1 MKKELLIASA
11 LVSTM
16 GVASVAQAVTATM
29 SGSHHTG
36 LVGKSIDDGS
46 ADTTTQSVASSFSV
60 SLSETTDGGI
70 GVASSFMLA
79 NEGTSGTQ
87 SAGITLTFT
96 DGSKLDVI
104 NGGNAAKT
112 HDISVP
118 GGAGEASITVT
129 STNRAQTGLDFFGE
143 ATVVGVE
150 WHSAADFMADGLKIG
165 ASFSAD
171 TGAAAA
177 ASVALESSWGLGATY
192 VTSAGDTAL
201 TIGAGL
207 ADSDWKDTGT
217 APSSGS
223 NGFHVGFSAVTGNL
237 TVAAGYANGDKVS
250 NSTTTDESELNDATV
265 TKVGAKYV
273 TGDITLSLGFTSGAG
288 KDSQTLGTAGTT
300 EDAQDVLD
308 AGISYAVASGV
319 TANLGWKDVD
329 SQVDGSSETSGGTSW
344 YIGGQ
349 LLLWQTS
356 LSLVM
361 LSMSMTTLK
370 LQVLL
375 NLTQVTLKCTS
386 TSLVRLVTL
395 VL

>member
-16 GVASVAQAVTATM
+16 GVASVAEAVTATM

-79 NEGTSGTQ
+79 NEGTTGTQ

-129 STNRAQTGLDFFGE
+129 ATNRAQTGLDFFGE
-143 ATVVGVE
+143 ATAVGVE

-217 APSSGS
+217 NPSAGS

-237 TVAAGYANGDKVS
+237 TVAAGYANGDKVA
-250 NSTTTDESELNDATV
+250 NSSTTDESETNDMTV
-265 TKVGAKYV
+265 TKVGVKYV
-273 TGDITLSLGFTSGAG
+273 TGDITLSLGYTSGSG
-288 KDSQTLGTAGTT
+288 KDSTTLGTAGTL
-300 EDAQDVLD
+300 EDAQDIFD
-308 AGISYAVASGV
+308 AGVSYAVASGV
-319 TANLGWKDVD
+319 TANLGWKDLD
-329 SQVDGSSETSGGTSW
+329 SQVNGTSETSGGTSW
-344 YIGGQ
+344 YIGAN
-349 LLLWQTS
+349 
-356 LSLVM
+356 M
-361 LSMSMTTLK
+361 AF
-370 LQVLL
+370 
-375 NLTQVTLKCTS
+375 
-386 TSLVRLVTL
+386 
-395 VL
+395 